1 MVGSRQSRV
10 KSSGDS
16 GLDSRSRGKEN
27 VGVSRQVLT
36 SFSLKFIFR
45 KSFLPKLTVDLG
57 MTLTL

>member
-1 MVGSRQSRV
+1 V